1 MCVCVCA
8 RVCVCVCQSLSHVW
22 LFVIPWIVIPSGF
35 SVHGT
40 SQART
45 LAWEWVVICHSRGSS
60 QPRDWTHVSCVS
72 CIGRWILYHSATWE
86 SLRVFPLWLK
96 WVTHWSNVVFPCR
109 SYENSSQL
117 NVQLIFQS
125 KFQNYLMGKDSLL
138 KTYARTNG

>member
-1 MCVCVCA
+1 MCACVLTQLCLA
-8 RVCVCVCQSLSHVW
+8 
-22 LFVIPWIVIPSGF
+22 PWDPKDYSPPGF
-35 SVHGT
+35 SVHGIF
-40 SQART
+40 SVRI
-45 LAWEWVVICHSRGSS
+45 LGWVAFSFSRGSS